1 VIASLT
7 AGFWHM
13 SGYAPYVWG
22 SFGFAAAIFLW
33 NWWAPRVR
41 RRRLIETVHDE

>member
-1 VIASLT
+1 MDSS
-7 AGFWHM
+7 FWYM

-22 SFGFAAAIFLW
+22 SFGLAAAVFAW

-41 RRRLIETVHDE
+41 RRQIFEAAGEE